1 MKKCRFSGVFQQSL
15 PLCYDFNF
23 SEIKLRKLLIINN
36 HTLTNR
42 LHRKKALVI
51 EKKRRNARSNLH
63 NNFLMILITNSFNHS
78 INVYTLSKAHLN
90 YVDDFKLI
98 NNFIIRQIRYVQN
111 CKTMHSAARG
121 VKIVTKSQISV
132 LSHIISL
139 S

>member
-1 MKKCRFSGVFQQSL
+1 M
-15 PLCYDFNF
+15 N
-23 SEIKLRKLLIINN
+23 
-36 HTLTNR
+36 
-42 LHRKKALVI
+42 ALVI